1 MSIIIRPDTTG
12 APAFDVVVAGL
23 LLDGSADSASQTYVV
38 PASLPS
44 DERRIIVST
53 RESLWP
59 YTLLASTVAIGLAV
73 ETAEHEESTR
83 SWPGTEV
90 ASKTMRTSGAVRK
103 EVAERMMKRMS
114 TVSSAAEL
122 RLSQTEE
129 LATELCREIAE
140 ATTAGAA
147 GTTKVKALRSQLSE
161 LLEHEAE
168 LARNLLNQRLPALDN
183 IRALG
188 DVTAKLL
195 GRVHASTPSRSRSS

>member
-103 EVAERMMKRMS
+103 EVAERMMRDCRSDYGGCCGHHEGKG
-114 TVSSAAEL
+114 AP
-122 RLSQTEE
+122 
-129 LATELCREIAE
+129 LAT
-140 ATTAGAA
+140 
-147 GTTKVKALRSQLSE
+147 Q
-161 LLEHEAE
+161 
-168 LARNLLNQRLPALDN
+168 
-183 IRALG
+183 
-188 DVTAKLL
+188 
-195 GRVHASTPSRSRSS
+195 